1 MNTESLRADV
11 IVIGGGVIG
20 CAIAYN
26 LAKAQAKSLVI
37 DKADNVGREASWAGA
52 GILASHASTHD
63 PYAELCRASLG
74 LYPALA
80 EALQAETQ
88 IDIEFIRSGSI
99 AVFFT
104 DEEKQGLTGLAA
116 RRVDRGFSA
125 EVLTSEE
132 VWKLEPAISPSIV
145 GGVRFPHDAQ
155 VRNPKLVQALA
166 KGAALLGTEFLFGNP
181 VTAFLRDGERVVG
194 IEVNGDRIYADTFVI
209 ASGCWSG
216 AIACPTRRRAAD
228 GASAWTDGVGRS
240 DAANPAARY

>member
-26 LAKAQAKSLVI
+26 LAKAQAKTLVI

-74 LYPALA
+74 LYPGLA

-104 DEEKQGLTGLAA
+104 DEEKQGLTGLAS
-116 RRVDRGFSA
+116 RRLDRGFSA
-125 EVLTSEE
+125 EVLTPE
-132 VWKLEPAISPSIV
+132 
-145 GGVRFPHDAQ
+145 
-155 VRNPKLVQALA
+155 
-166 KGAALLGTEFLFGNP
+166 
-181 VTAFLRDGERVVG
+181 
-194 IEVNGDRIYADTFVI
+194 
-209 ASGCWSG
+209 
-216 AIACPTRRRAAD
+216 
-228 GASAWTDGVGRS
+228 
-240 DAANPAARY
+240 